1 MAQDP
6 SPRRFAIWAAF
17 LVLPLVLAAV
27 ALPMIRRHLAAP
39 GQPLA
44 QAGAAARA
52 LEGSS
57 AARAAQADA
66 ALEGGGSARTSPPPP
81 QRRDGPTT
89 AEIEAARAAQDEL
102 ARAQRGWQRA
112 EVLAPRQA
120 SRAADG
126 ELVAPFQGFGLSVE
140 SSPAG
145 ATVRVDGR
153 ELGQTPLVASI
164 DCAPGAALKV
174 RVERRSLRPVE
185 RTVRC
190 RADALVTLQLALSR

>member
-1 MAQDP
+1 VSQDP
-6 SPRRFAIWAAF
+6 NPRRFAFRAAF

-27 ALPMIRRHLAAP
+27 ALPLVRRHLAGP

-44 QAGAAARA
+44 RAGAAARA
-52 LEGSS
+52 VEGAS

-66 ALEGGGSARTSPPPP
+66 ALGAGGTAEASPPTPP
-81 QRRDGPTT
+81 RRDGPTT
-89 AEIEAARAAQDEL
+89 AEIEAARAAQDDL

-112 EVLAPRQA
+112 ETLAPREA
-120 SRAADG
+120 RRTADG

-153 ELGQTPLVASI
+153 DLGQTPLVASV

-174 RVERRSLRPVE
+174 RVEKRSLRPVE

-190 RADALVTLQLALSR
+190 RADALVTLQVALSR